1 VASTTALQPAKKV
14 LIADGDDSTRQSLAL
29 FLREKGLEVF
39 ETRDGSRALA
49 ESLLRHPDVLLIDLD
64 LPVLSAERLVQILR
78 TNPNTKGTPNFF
90 FSHSEKSVSGFRPG
104 VDEFIRKPYHED
116 EVLLRIQRALY
127 KDPLAESMAAESEIS
142 GSLSQIFLP
151 DLYQMLAMNVKSGI
165 IQVEGEAVTGS
176 IYIENGDIVSA
187 TTQNIT
193 GEKALYRLV
202 PLREGKFRFIP
213 GKVGVRRTVNGPSQH
228 LILEAMRHHDEL
240 KKMSRELP
248 QPGDSV
254 VLEKGAKEIPGGTVG
269 ALREVL
275 LLAEFC
281 TRVED
286 IVNNCSQPDLDV
298 YEALI
303 SLRTRGALR
312 IGSFETKPSKSEFLP
327 AEDMARL
334 RTKLEEKGSFT
345 ADTVGR
351 IVLFLP
357 DEQLLESV
365 IMALGKFREFEVDP
379 VFFSLRG
386 KGGAACGLLGRIRIG
401 EEGSL
406 HLYTFPYVRSTS
418 PLWYATA
425 PAPIGVM
432 AFFKDEVTNSLE
444 GLLAVSDYT
453 RGTRTGVVMAVMGKS
468 FTNFGL
474 GENTLRLFQNRVERM
489 GCTLRVQQMDRLS
502 PEEIREA
509 LSRLVQQ
516 YVGKEGAPA

>member
-1 VASTTALQPAKKV
+1 MSTAGSLPQPKKI
-14 LIADGDDSTRQSLAL
+14 LIADPDDATRQSLAL
-29 FLREKGLEVF
+29 FLRDKGLEVF

-49 ESLLRHPDVLLIDLD
+49 ESLLRHPDALLIDLD
-64 LPVLSAERLVQILR
+64 VPILSAERLVQILR
-78 TNPNTKGTPNFF
+78 TNPNTKSTPNFF

-104 VDEFIRKPYHED
+104 IDEFIRKPYHED
-116 EVLLRIQRALY
+116 EVLLRIQRALF
-127 KDPLAESMAAESEIS
+127 KDPLSESMAAESEIS

-151 DLYQMLAMNVKSGI
+151 DLYQMLSMNVKSGI
-165 IQVEGEAVTGS
+165 IQVEGEVVSGS

-193 GEKALYRLV
+193 GDKALYRLI

-240 KKMSRELP
+240 KKMAPELP

-254 VLEKGAKEIPGGTVG
+254 VLEKGAKDIPGGNLG

-286 IVNNCSQPDLDV
+286 IVSNCSLPDLDV
-298 YEALI
+298 YEALL
-303 SLRTRGALR
+303 SLRNRGALR

-327 AEDMARL
+327 PEDMARL
-334 RTKLEEKGSFT
+334 RTKLEEKASFT
-345 ADTVGR
+345 TDTIGR

-357 DEQLLESV
+357 DEGLLENV
-365 IMALGKFREFEVDP
+365 VMALGKFREFEMDP

-386 KGGAACGLLGRIRIG
+386 KGGPPSGLLGKIRIG
-401 EEGSL
+401 EEGAL
-406 HLYTFPYVRSTS
+406 HLYTFPYVRAIA
-418 PLWYATA
+418 PLWYSIA
-425 PAPIGVM
+425 PNPIGVM
-432 AFFKDEVTNSLE
+432 AFLKDEVTNSLE

-453 RGTRTGVVMAVMGKS
+453 RGTRTSVVMAVMGKS

-474 GENTLRLFQNRVERM
+474 GENTLRLFQNRVERL
-489 GCTLRVQQMDRLS
+489 GSTLKVQQLERLT
-502 PEEIREA
+502 PEEIRDA

-516 YVGKEGAPA
+516 YAGKEGTT